1 MRLTEV
7 LGWGRMLG
15 VAGCLLM
22 ASGKIVSAQDT
33 QVKTYKVPVK
43 GVPDNLTPADQR
55 KPAPDFTLNDT
66 QGRPVTLSEYK
77 GKVVLL
83 DFWATW
89 CPGCQYEIPW
99 YLEFEKKYKDKGLVV
114 IGVAMDKEGL
124 TVVQPYMQKLQMD
137 YMVVLGNDDLL
148 PQFGF
153 KTLPATYLID
163 KNGNVAVA
171 HMAMVDKDNF
181 EGHIEEL
188 LK

>member
-7 LGWGRMLG
+7 LGWGRVLG
-15 VAGCLLM
+15 MAGCVLM
-22 ASGKIVSAQDT
+22 ASAKAAPAQDT
-33 QVKTYKVPVK
+33 QVKVYQVPVK

-99 YLEFEKKYKDKGLVV
+99 YIEFGKKYKDKGLVV

-124 TVVQPYMQKLQMD
+124 TVVQPYMQKMQ
-137 YMVVLGNDDLL
+137 
-148 PQFGF
+148 
-153 KTLPATYLID
+153 
-163 KNGNVAVA
+163 
-171 HMAMVDKDNF
+171 
-181 EGHIEEL
+181 
-188 LK
+188 

>member
-1 MRLTEV
+1 MRLKKV
-7 LGWGRMLG
+7 LGWGRVLG
-15 VAGCLLM
+15 MAGCLLM
-22 ASGKIVSAQDT
+22 ASGKIVPAQDT
-33 QVKTYKVPVK
+33 QVRVYQVPVK

-66 QGRPVTLSEYK
+66 QGKPVTLSDYK

-89 CPGCQYEIPW
+89 CPGCQFEIPW

-124 TVVQPYMQKLQMD
+124 TVVQPYMQKMQMD
-137 YMVVLGNDDLL
+137 YTVVMGNDDLL

-171 HMAMVDKDNF
+171 HMGMIDKDNF

>member
-1 MRLTEV
+1 MRLTG
-7 LGWGRMLG
+7 LLSWGRMLG
-15 VAGCLLM
+15 IAGCVLI
-22 ASGKIVSAQDT
+22 ASAKAVPAQDT
-33 QVKTYKVPVK
+33 QVKTFQVPVK

-66 QGRPVTLSEYK
+66 QGKPVTLSDYK

-89 CPGCQYEIPW
+89 CQGCKFEIPW

-114 IGVAMDKEGL
+114 LGVAMDKEGL
-124 TVVQPYMQKLQMD
+124 AVVQPYMQKMQID
-137 YMVVLGNDDLL
+137 YAVVLGNDDLL

-153 KTLPATYLID
+153 KSLPATFLID

-171 HMAMVDKDNF
+171 HIGMIDKDNF